1 MHRSQW
7 KKVPRIRFLREVL
20 GDVLG
25 VLVSNQALHGRTLE
39 SVDRIRDARGAYFCG
54 S

>member
-1 MHRSQW
+1 
-7 KKVPRIRFLREVL
+7 L

-25 VLVSNQALHGRTLE
+25 VLVSNQALHGRTLAKI
-39 SVDRIRDARGAYFCG
+39 VDRSAIARRFCG